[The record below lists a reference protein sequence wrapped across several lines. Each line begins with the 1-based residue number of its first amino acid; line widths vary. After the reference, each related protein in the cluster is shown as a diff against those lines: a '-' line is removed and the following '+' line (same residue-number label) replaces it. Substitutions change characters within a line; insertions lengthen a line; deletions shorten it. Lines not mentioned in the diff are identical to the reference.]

1 MQRRIEDW
9 IEFLIPN
16 CERREML
23 MNSPIYN
30 EWVQEERKEA
40 AEEAAEKATK
50 KTAINVTRQ
59 NILDLLQEKFDIIC

>member
-1 MQRRIEDW
+1 
-9 IEFLIPN
+9 
-16 CERREML
+16 

-50 KTAINVTRQ
+50 KP
-59 NILDLLQEKFDIIC
+59 LLM